1 MAVQTLGKNQ
11 LLNRSACICD
21 LLFRTRKVQTA
32 VSKHL
37 EILPKIRRSGN
48 RGRVWVKTASS
59 AAIIVFLVYSLMWCD
74 APVKC
79 DGLLCDMA
87 CSVMALWLN
96 N

>member
-1 MAVQTLGKNQ
+1 MIFCSGLE
-11 LLNRSACICD
+11 LY
-21 LLFRTRKVQTA
+21 KVQTA